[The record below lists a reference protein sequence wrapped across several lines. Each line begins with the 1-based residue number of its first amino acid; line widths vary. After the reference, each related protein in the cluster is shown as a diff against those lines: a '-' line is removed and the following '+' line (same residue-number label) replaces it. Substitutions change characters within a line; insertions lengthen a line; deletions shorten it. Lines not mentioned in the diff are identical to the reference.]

1 MRPVSAG
8 KSLLIGLDEGRET
21 GDVCIAVAG
30 RHRVADWQ
38 QPASGN
44 A

>member
-1 MRPVSAG
+1 MRPVSTG
-8 KSLLIGLDEGRET
+8 KSLLIGLDEGCET

-38 QPASGN
+38 QPASGR